1 MIFSTESKDW
11 KIVYQTKD
19 GLQSELI
26 KNDLESNDVPCFIV
40 NRKDSN
46 YPIFGK
52 YDLYV
57 QAAKT
62 DIATVIIKRYLE
74 NDDLEN

>member
-11 KIVYQTKD
+11 KIIHQNKN
-19 GLQSELI
+19 GLQAELI
-26 KNDLESNDVPCFIV
+26 KNDLESNDVACFIV

-57 QAAKT
+57 QANKS
-62 DIATVIIKRYLE
+62 DIATVIVKRYLE
-74 NDDLEN
+74 KNDLEN

>member
-11 KIVYQTKD
+11 KIVHQTKD
-19 GLQSELI
+19 GLKAELI
-26 KNDLESNDVPCFIV
+26 KNELESNEVGCFIV

-57 QAAKT
+57 QADKA
-62 DIATVIIKRYLE
+62 DIAKVILELYLE
-74 NDDLEN
+74 KDDLKD